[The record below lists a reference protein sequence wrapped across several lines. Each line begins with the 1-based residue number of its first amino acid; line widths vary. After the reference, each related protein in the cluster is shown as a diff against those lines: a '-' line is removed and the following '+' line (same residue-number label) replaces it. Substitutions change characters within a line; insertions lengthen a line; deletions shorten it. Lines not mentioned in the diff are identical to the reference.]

1 MRFRHLLPVLT
12 LFLAACSQTDHSPAA
27 QAVISIESRFLVF
40 PTPAYVRLAA
50 EAPQFFSP
58 PATPSARPVVDN
70 YELSLLLQ
78 KIGSDA
84 RTTTIT
90 APRAAIPNH
99 HTGTIPYPTTDTHGQ
114 PAELLVLLRP
124 MLIVP

>member
-1 MRFRHLLPVLT
+1 M
-12 LFLAACSQTDHSPAA
+12 
-27 QAVISIESRFLVF
+27 
-40 PTPAYVRLAA
+40 RLAA

-124 MLIVP
+124 MLIVPQPADPGAPRPKADPPIAGTAAASQRSR